1 MTFSPVFLHFFMQ
14 CAIMIKIFSVVVMAA
29 ETPVKGGSGVIT
41 DDYVNLRQGAGT
53 NYDVLTMMMKDT
65 KVIFEEAAPVN
76 SSWYKITEQTTK
88 KTGYV
93 YADYVRAEASQ
104 NDNPASGST
113 GYVNTDFVNLRK
125 GAGTSNAVIVCMREN
140 TKFTLLSETPTN
152 NWYNVKLSD
161 GTTGWVIKDYI
172 TINQSSGSTDPQP
185 SGNASTGYVNTDYV
199 NLRKGA
205 GTGNA
210 VIICMRENTK
220 FTLLSETPTNNW
232 YNVKLSDGTTG
243 WVYKDYLP
251 AM

>member
-1 MTFSPVFLHFFMQ
+1 MKQNTGKRILSILLSVVIVFS
-14 CAIMIKIFSVVVMAA
+14 AFSVVVMAA

-53 NYDVLTMMMKDT
+53 NYAVLTMMMKDT

-104 NDNPASGST
+104 NDKPASGST

-140 TKFTLLSETPTN
+140 TKFTLISETPT
-152 NWYNVKLSD
+152 
-161 GTTGWVIKDYI
+161 
-172 TINQSSGSTDPQP
+172 
-185 SGNASTGYVNTDYV
+185 GY
-199 NLRKGA
+199 
-205 GTGNA
+205 
-210 VIICMRENTK
+210 
-220 FTLLSETPTNNW
+220 
-232 YNVKLSDGTTG
+232 
-243 WVYKDYLP
+243 
-251 AM
+251 